1 MMVPVGIPAST
12 LEEPSRGSK
21 TATYFSP
28 SSMTISWE
36 SLVAPPTKSTGTSS
50 SSEAKTPRRPVK
62 RSARFKRS
70 FVITSSFFWS
80 SPWMLTSPW
89 YPKVS
94 LEGSWD
100 RFTKLVIAL
109 QAVSIAPKRVVN
121 SRSSGFNIATSFMKR
136 VKVTPVVS
144 QTSSKTGTL
153 VCDRA
158 MDGVSTVEECRALAL
173 RLPAVRELKALAV
186 DATMKRAQREN
197 FIVVYQVYRR
207 KKRLHYLRLIQFL
220 CYV

>member
-1 MMVPVGIPAST
+1 MVPVGIPAST

-36 SLVAPPTKSTGTSS
+36 SLVAGPTKSTGTSS

-62 RSARFKRS
+62 RRARFKRS
-70 FVITSSFFWS
+70 LVITSSFFWS
-80 SPWMLTSPW
+80 SPWTLTSPW

-100 RFTKLVIAL
+100 RLTKLVMAL

-121 SRSSGFNIATSFMKR
+121 SRSSGLSMATSFMKR

-153 VCDRA
+153 VWARD
-158 MDGVSTVEECRALAL
+158 MVGVSTVEAWRELTP
-173 RLPAVRELKALAV
+173 RLPAGWALNALAE
-186 DATMKRAQREN
+186 DAARKIAQREN
-197 FIVVYQVYRR
+197 FIFKSNTFERLQRVIAFCFYVV
-207 KKRLHYLRLIQFL
+207 
-220 CYV
+220 